1 MLCQT
6 ATYVNVTLQK
16 VLDIVIRVFVEVNVL
31 IITVLSS
38 TSSAA
43 WTAGDVTPLA
53 DSAAEKLL
61 RCETNSLIFDS

>member
-6 ATYVNVTLQK
+6 ATNINVNLQK

-43 WTAGDVTPLA
+43 WTAGDVNPRWLTV
-53 DSAAEKLL
+53 L
-61 RCETNSLIFDS
+61 RRNCSDVKPIL

>member
-43 WTAGDVTPLA
+43 WTAGDVTPA
-53 DSAAEKLL
+53 G
-61 RCETNSLIFDS
+61 